1 MAYTL
6 KKPING
12 LTFEDIKRIYDNN
25 PNMTLKELSNLTGL
39 AIPFLKKILMGNL
52 MENFKIVG
60 YLVTYK
66 LFYDG
71 LTHMDRFN
79 TLFDAEEWADR
90 SELAE
95 YVINPIVD
103 LSGD

>member
-6 KKPING
+6 KKSIN
-12 LTFEDIKRIYDNN
+12 
-25 PNMTLKELSNLTGL
+25 
-39 AIPFLKKILMGNL
+39 
-52 MENFKIVG
+52 
-60 YLVTYK
+60 
-66 LFYDG
+66 G

>member
-1 MAYTL
+1 
-6 KKPING
+6 
-12 LTFEDIKRIYDNN
+12 
-25 PNMTLKELSNLTGL
+25 
-39 AIPFLKKILMGNL
+39 

-79 TLFDAEEWADR
+79 TLFDAEEWVDR

-103 LSGD
+103 LSGE

>member
-1 MAYTL
+1 MHDMCALLVHYQT
-6 KKPING
+6 
-12 LTFEDIKRIYDNN
+12 DRIQ
-25 PNMTLKELSNLTGL
+25 G
-39 AIPFLKKILMGNL
+39 AL

-60 YLVTYK
+60 YLVTYR
-66 LFYDG
+66 LFVDG
-71 LTHMDRFN
+71 LTHIDRFN
-79 TLFDAEEWADR
+79 TLDSAEDFVDT

>member
-1 MAYTL
+1 MHDMRALLVHYQT
-6 KKPING
+6 N
-12 LTFEDIKRIYDNN
+12 RIQ
-25 PNMTLKELSNLTGL
+25 G
-39 AIPFLKKILMGNL
+39 AL

-90 SELAE
+90 SDLAE

>member
-1 MAYTL
+1 
-6 KKPING
+6 
-12 LTFEDIKRIYDNN
+12 
-25 PNMTLKELSNLTGL
+25 
-39 AIPFLKKILMGNL
+39 

-66 LFYDG
+66 LFEDG
-71 LTHMDRFN
+71 LTHIDRFN
-79 TLFDAEEWADR
+79 TLDSAEDFVDT

-103 LSGD
+103 LSGEQTMRSSDFVLILGGSAFGVLFAILIFLGV

>member
-1 MAYTL
+1 
-6 KKPING
+6 
-12 LTFEDIKRIYDNN
+12 
-25 PNMTLKELSNLTGL
+25 
-39 AIPFLKKILMGNL
+39 

-60 YLVTYK
+60 YLVTYR
-66 LFYDG
+66 LFADG
-71 LTHMDRFN
+71 LTHIDRFS
-79 TLFDAEEWADR
+79 TLDAAEDFVDT

>member
-1 MAYTL
+1 
-6 KKPING
+6 
-12 LTFEDIKRIYDNN
+12 
-25 PNMTLKELSNLTGL
+25 
-39 AIPFLKKILMGNL
+39 

-71 LTHMDRFN
+71 LTHIDRFN
-79 TLFDAEEWADR
+79 SLDSAEDFVDT

-103 LSGD
+103 LSGEQT

>member
-1 MAYTL
+1 
-6 KKPING
+6 
-12 LTFEDIKRIYDNN
+12 
-25 PNMTLKELSNLTGL
+25 
-39 AIPFLKKILMGNL
+39 
-52 MENFKIVG
+52 MENFTIVG

-71 LTHMDRFN
+71 LVHLDRFK

>member
-1 MAYTL
+1 
-6 KKPING
+6 
-12 LTFEDIKRIYDNN
+12 
-25 PNMTLKELSNLTGL
+25 
-39 AIPFLKKILMGNL
+39 
-52 MENFKIVG
+52 MENFKIIG

-90 SELAE
+90 SDLAD

>member
-1 MAYTL
+1 
-6 KKPING
+6 
-12 LTFEDIKRIYDNN
+12 
-25 PNMTLKELSNLTGL
+25 
-39 AIPFLKKILMGNL
+39 

-71 LTHMDRFN
+71 LTHIDRFN
-79 TLFDAEEWADR
+79 SLDSAEDFVDT